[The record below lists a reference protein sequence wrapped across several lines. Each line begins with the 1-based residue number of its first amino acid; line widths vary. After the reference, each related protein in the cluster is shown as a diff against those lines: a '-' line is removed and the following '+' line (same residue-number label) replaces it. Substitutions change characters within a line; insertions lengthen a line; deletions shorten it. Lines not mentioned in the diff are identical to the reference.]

1 MNKNKTIYV
10 LDTNVL
16 LSDPNAIYSFGDNNI
31 VLPSVVLEELDAK
44 KKLMD
49 EIGRNARY
57 ISRMLDELRQKSS
70 LHDGVLLQNGGF
82 LQVIIHKQ
90 DSDIFDIFYDNKND
104 NAIISVAKDL
114 SKDNPNTIL
123 VSRDVLVRVKAD
135 IVSVKSEDYQFDK
148 IVDSED
154 ELYKGYSEIYVED
167 ELIDFFYKEKFIKVN
182 SKLENFPDNHYFILK
197 SDLNENKT
205 AIGRKVKNKIVP
217 LYNYTG
223 KSDVFGLRHKNVQ
236 QLMALDLLLD
246 DSVPIVTLSGKAGT
260 GKTLISLAAG
270 LHQKLDLQKYNKVLV
285 ARPIVPMGKDI
296 GYLPGEKEEKL
307 RPWMQPIYD
316 NLEFLFDCNSDDDLD
331 KTLQGYENI
340 IHIEALTYIR
350 GRSIPKQFIII
361 DEAQNLSQHEVKTIA
376 TRIGEGSK
384 LVLCGDPYQIDSPY
398 LDMYSNGLTY
408 VIEKLKNYS
417 ISGHITL
424 SRGERSTLAQ
434 LCADIL

>member
-182 SKLENFPDNHYFILK
+182 SKLKNFPDNHYFILK